1 VNVNLKPSDWVIAAS
16 GVVALIFSFFDW
28 FDGVNGWDTN
38 LTFPLG
44 TYIAIFGVVMA
55 AHVLLTGLAG
65 TNFPDRVVGFSWVQ
79 IHLVLGLFAGL
90 LALGW
95 LIISPF
101 GADKKIGLWL
111 SVLAGL
117 GLLAGAILKW
127 VEASKEAQPGQASPP
142 PSQF

>member
-1 VNVNLKPSDWVIAAS
+1 VNLNLKPSDWIIAVS

-28 FDGVNGWDTN
+28 FEGTNAWDTD

-44 TYIAIFGVVMA
+44 TYIAIIGVVMA

-65 TNFPDRVVGFSWVQ
+65 TDLPERILGFSWPQ
-79 IHLVLGLFAGL
+79 IHLVLGVFAGL

-95 LIISPF
+95 LIVDP
-101 GADKKIGLWL
+101 GPDKKIGLWL
-111 SVLAGL
+111 SVLAAF
-117 GLLAGAILKW
+117 GLLAGAIVKW
-127 VEASKEAQPGQASPP
+127 IEASKEAQPGQASPP

>member
-1 VNVNLKPSDWVIAAS
+1 VNVNLKPSDWVIAVS

-28 FDGVNGWDTN
+28 FNGVNAWDTD

-44 TYIAIFGVVMA
+44 TYIAIIGVIMA

-79 IHLVLGLFAGL
+79 IHLVLGLYAGL

-95 LIISPF
+95 LIVSPF

-111 SVLAGL
+111 SVLAGF
-117 GLLAGAILKW
+117 GLLVGAILKW
-127 VEASKEAQPGQASPP
+127 VEASREPQAGQAPP
-142 PSQF
+142 QSSF